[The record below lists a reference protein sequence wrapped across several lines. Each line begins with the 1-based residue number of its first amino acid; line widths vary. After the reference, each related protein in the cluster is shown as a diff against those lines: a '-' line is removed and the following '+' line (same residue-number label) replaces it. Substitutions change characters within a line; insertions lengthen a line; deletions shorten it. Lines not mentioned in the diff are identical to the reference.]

1 MREQIVNVAKSP
13 LVHFLIIGTGI
24 YLAYAA
30 FGTKQEAPGPDKIT
44 VTSSEIGWLVESW
57 QKRWNRPPTDA
68 ERQGLVEQYVR
79 ETVLYREALA
89 MGLDK
94 DDTIIRRRLAQKL
107 EFLTDDLASIQSP
120 SDEDLET
127 YFAENAERY
136 QTPAMI
142 TFAHVFFDVDQ
153 RGINAEQAA
162 LDIKVQ
168 LEAREHPAED
178 VEDVGDP
185 FMLQRYYPERTQ
197 AEIQKLFG
205 RRFAVD
211 VFGLEPRRWHGPV
224 QSGYGLHLVFV
235 HQRED
240 ARSSP
245 FTEVRER
252 VAQDWQE
259 DRRQEVSDQY
269 FAGLLKRYQV
279 VIEDYEPPERVA
291 MVSEESL

>member
-1 MREQIVNVAKSP
+1 MRKQIVNVAKSP

-30 FGTKQEAPGPDKIT
+30 FGSKQEAPGPDKIT
-44 VTSSEIGWLVESW
+44 VTSSEIDWLVESW
-57 QKRWNRPPTDA
+57 QKRWNHPPTDA

-79 ETVLYREALA
+79 ETVLYRAALA

-94 DDTIIRRRLAQKL
+94 DDTIVRRRLAQKL
-107 EFLTDDLASIQSP
+107 EFLTDDLASIKSP
-120 SDEDLET
+120 SDEELEM
-127 YFAENAERY
+127 YFTENEERY
-136 QTPAMI
+136 GTPAMI
-142 TFAHVFFDVDQ
+142 TFGHLFFDMDK
-153 RGINAEQAA
+153 RGSNAERAA
-162 LDIKVQ
+162 LDIKAQ
-168 LEAREHPAED
+168 LEARNDPVESIED
-178 VEDVGDP
+178 FGDP

-211 VFGLEPRRWHGPV
+211 VFGLEPGRWNGPV

-240 ARSSP
+240 ARSQP
-245 FTEVRER
+245 FTAVRER
-252 VAQDWQE
+252 VMQDWQE
-259 DRRQEVSDQY
+259 DRRRKVRDRY
-269 FAGLLKRYQV
+269 YTGLLERYQV

-291 MVSEESL
+291 LVSERSQ